1 MFFWRKNSVSTV
13 DAQAEVAALQAER
26 DRLADHV
33 AQLSSQIDS
42 LTTRFDLIRLASGE
56 GLWDMEV
63 NQADPGNPSNP
74 FWWSDQFRRM
84 LGYRDEK
91 DFPNVLGSWANLLHP
106 EDKARTLAAFQAHLG
121 DRTGRTPYDVTYR
134 LKCRDGVYRWF
145 RARGETLRDGHGNP
159 VRVAG
164 ALINIEDQF
173 RKEEELDVTLTRF
186 ELSREMIS
194 DGIWDLAVV
203 AGDPVNPHNAFW
215 WSPQFRRLLGFETE
229 QEFPN
234 VLDSWASRLHPD
246 DKDRTMDAFVRHL
259 TDHSGQTGYDVEY
272 RLRCK
277 DEVYRWFRARGQ
289 TKRDAQGRP
298 LRAVGSLVCVEAARE
313 QQAAEAAQAAYRAKL
328 EESFGSIAEIVSTI
342 ELIAR
347 QTNLIALNAAVEAA
361 RAGESGRGF
370 GVIAGEIR
378 SLSARTSNATRDV
391 ARIQAQLNESR
402 T

>member
-1 MFFWRKNSVSTV
+1 MNFWWDRSAAVEELKAQVS
-13 DAQAEVAALQAER
+13 ALTAER
-26 DRLADHV
+26 D
-33 AQLSSQIDS
+33 QLSSQLVQASAQVES

-63 NQADPGNPSNP
+63 NQADPGNPNNP

-84 LGYRDEK
+84 LGYRDER

-106 EDKARTLAAFQAHLG
+106 DDKPRTMAAFQSHLE
-121 DRTGRTPYDVTYR
+121 DVTGRTPYDVTYR

-145 RARGETLRDGHGNP
+145 RARGETLRDARGQP

-164 ALINIEDQF
+164 ALIDIESQQ

-203 AGDPVNPHNAFW
+203 AGDPVNPNNAFW
-215 WSPQFRRLLGFETE
+215 WSPQFRRLLGFDTE

-234 VLDSWASRLHPD
+234 VLDSWASRLHPE

-277 DEVYRWFRARGQ
+277 DDVYRWFRARGQ
-289 TKRDAQGRP
+289 TRRDQQGRP
-298 LRAVGSLVCVEAARE
+298 LRAVGSLVSVEAEKERA
-313 QQAAEAAQAAYRAKL
+313 QAELAQAAYRAKL

-370 GVIAGEIR
+370 SVIASEIR
-378 SLSARTSNATRDV
+378 SLSARTSTATRDV
-391 ARIQAQLNESR
+391 ARIQAQLEESR
-402 T
+402 I

>member
-1 MFFWRKNSVSTV
+1 MFFRRKSLVSAAAAE
-13 DAQAEVAALQAER
+13 AQLTALQKER
-26 DRLADHV
+26 DRLAEQV
-33 AQLSSQIDS
+33 AQLASEVNS
-42 LTTRFDLIRLASGE
+42 LTTRFDLIRQASGE

-63 NQADPGNPSNP
+63 NQADPGNPDNP
-74 FWWSDQFRRM
+74 FWWSDQFRKM
-84 LGYRDEK
+84 LGYRGEK

-106 EDKARTLAAFQAHLG
+106 EDKAKTLAAFQAHLA

-134 LKCRDGVYRWF
+134 LKCRDGAYRWF
-145 RARGETLRDGHGNP
+145 RARGETLRDQQGHP
-159 VRVAG
+159 IRVAG
-164 ALINIEDQF
+164 ALINVEDQF
-173 RKEEELDVTLTRF
+173 CKQEELEITLTRF

-203 AGDPVNPHNAFW
+203 EGDPVNPHNEFW
-215 WSPQFRRLLGFETE
+215 WSPQFRRLLGFESE

-246 DKDRTMDAFVRHL
+246 DKQQTMDAFVRHL
-259 TDHSGQTGYDVEY
+259 TDHSGRTGYDVEY
-272 RLRCK
+272 RVRCK

-298 LRAVGSLVCVEAARE
+298 LRAVGSLVCVEAVRE
-313 QQAAEAAQAAYRAKL
+313 QRAAEAAQAAYRAKL

-391 ARIQAQLNESR
+391 SRIQAQLEENR
-402 T
+402 A